1 MPHLRNLL
9 LGHLSAAAAMI
20 AAPSVPV
27 ISSVVAVVGN
37 TGLTATWTAPSSG
50 GTATGYNLR
59 YSVHAANSWTTASG
73 VTSPY
78 SITGLTAGTSYD
90 VQVQATNASPSSPGS
105 WSASTTTSTYN
116 YAMGSG
122 FQPYGSGTSYAHAS
136 TCNANASDNSASA
149 DGSHTVPA
157 NVYFGWSTS
166 PTIAPTSISGMTIAQ
181 GQFTNSSHN
190 YWYAYGV
197 PTPASAGTYYFWA
210 VETNAGGVIVASAVQ
225 GTQPISGGTTVAFT
239 IT

>member
-9 LGHLSAAAAMI
+9 LGHLSAVAVVI
-20 AAPSVPV
+20 AAPGVPA
-27 ISSVVAVVGN
+27 ISSVVAVAGN
-37 TGLTATWTAPSSG
+37 TGLTATWTAPSG
-50 GTATGYNLR
+50 GGVATGYNLR
-59 YSVHAANSWTTASG
+59 YSVHAANSWTTVSG

-105 WSASTTTSTYN
+105 WSASTTASTYN

-136 TCNANASDNSASA
+136 TCNANVDDGSSSG

-166 PTIAPTSISGMTIAQ
+166 STVAPTSISGMTIAQ
-181 GQFTNSSHN
+181 GQISNSGHN

-197 PTPASAGTYYFWA
+197 PTPASAGTYYFWS
-210 VETNAGGVIVASAVQ
+210 VETNSGGTIVASAVQ
-225 GTQPISGGTTVAFT
+225 YTQPWQGGSVVAFT